1 MKLKLLLVVFSF
13 FLRSTMDPLP
23 PLVSWSRFFRNWIKI
38 SELRFNILANSY
50 WDYLPSIRIGLLQF
64 LCARWV
70 AFVIWLGQILLAFVI
85 FKTD

>member
-1 MKLKLLLVVFSF
+1 
-13 FLRSTMDPLP
+13 MDPLP
-23 PLVSWSRFFRNWIKI
+23 PLVSWSRFFWNWIKI
-38 SELRFNILANSY
+38 SELRFNILTNSN